1 MKLGKG
7 KYKGAKTEHAN
18 TTDGQASD
26 RQKRKIRKKGKEKK
40 KKRRKKERKETK
52 RPVHPLSKT
61 TPHVRASF
69 WHECLPALA
78 KGAFGYSIT
87 VVATAVL
94 ASNRFGS
101 GMVAD

>member
-26 RQKRKIRKKGKEKK
+26 KQKRKIRKKGKEKK
-40 KKRRKKERKETK
+40 KRRKEEKKKEKK
-52 RPVHPLSKT
+52 QKGWSILCQT

-69 WHECLPALA
+69 WHECLPTPA
-78 KGAFGYSIT
+78 KGAFGY
-87 VVATAVL
+87 
-94 ASNRFGS
+94 NGRCNGRFSKQPFWFRNGC
-101 GMVAD
+101 